1 MAYSQYSKPPRKSFL
16 RRLVGTMCF
25 ASLSS
30 SQKEFLWPL
39 LLLQHRRKARW
50 YKQTRGERWELR

>member
-1 MAYSQYSKPPRKSFL
+1 MAYGQYSKPPRKSFL

-25 ASLSS
+25 ASLSTS
-30 SQKEFLWPL
+30 DKEFLWPL

-50 YKQTRGERWELR
+50 YKQNSR